1 MTKSR
6 LLVVED
12 DVGLCAQYRW
22 AFPDC
27 RVTVASDRPAAEA
40 ALRREPPDAV
50 LLDLG
55 LPPDP
60 EGVSEG
66 FATLET
72 IRTLHP
78 GLPVIVASGQ
88 GQRENALRAISL
100 GAYDFCEK
108 PVDPAVLRVALSR
121 ALRLRELEEENRRLA
136 ETPRPSPI
144 QGIVTADEAMLKVC
158 RTVERL
164 ANVSVP
170 ALLLGESGTG
180 KEALARALHDSGP
193 RARRPFVALNCAAIP
208 ETLMES
214 ELFGHERGAFTGAVR
229 QVPGRI
235 ETANGGTLFLDE
247 IGEMPLPLQAKL
259 LRFLQD
265 QTIERIGG
273 RTPIRVDV
281 RIVSATNQPLEEQA
295 ATGRFRQDLLYRLN
309 AVTIRIPPL
318 RERGGDALLLA
329 RMFLTRFSREGGR
342 RLRGFDA
349 AATEAIMAH
358 PWPGNVREL
367 ENRVRR
373 AALMADGPAVTPEDL
388 DIAPA
393 GAANDIQ
400 SAIPDG
406 LDLRAARQRVEREL
420 IERALARS
428 NNSLAAAARLLGI
441 SRPTLYSLL
450 ETYGME
456 TPRAAGLAAA
466 NQDAG

>member
-1 MTKSR
+1 M
-6 LLVVED
+6 
-12 DVGLCAQYRW
+12 
-22 AFPDC
+22 
-27 RVTVASDRPAAEA
+27 AA
-40 ALRREPPDAV
+40 RCSSTR
-50 LLDLG
+50 
-55 LPPDP
+55 
-60 EGVSEG
+60 S
-66 FATLET
+66 
-72 IRTLHP
+72 
-78 GLPVIVASGQ
+78 
-88 GQRENALRAISL
+88 
-100 GAYDFCEK
+100 
-108 PVDPAVLRVALSR
+108 
-121 ALRLRELEEENRRLA
+121 
-136 ETPRPSPI
+136 
-144 QGIVTADEAMLKVC
+144 
-158 RTVERL
+158 
-164 ANVSVP
+164 
-170 ALLLGESGTG
+170 
-180 KEALARALHDSGP
+180 AR
-193 RARRPFVALNCAAIP
+193 C
-208 ETLMES
+208 
-214 ELFGHERGAFTGAVR
+214 
-229 QVPGRI
+229 
-235 ETANGGTLFLDE
+235 
-247 IGEMPLPLQAKL
+247 
-259 LRFLQD
+259 
-265 QTIERIGG
+265 
-273 RTPIRVDV
+273 VDV